1 MSVGCNEV
9 EIVPQIHVLLEA
21 HHLALFGKRVFADVK
36 GHPGLRVGLK
46 SDNWCLS
53 QRVEGGLIL
62 RHAGRG
68 HGAMEAHPGEGRLE
82 PRGAGGGRKDPL
94 KGTSSLQNMRAYIS
108 VLSHQ
113 VWVICYSC
121 PRERIP

>member
-68 HGAMEAHPGEGRLE
+68 HGAMEAHPGGGAPGAPRSWRRQEG
-82 PRGAGGGRKDPL
+82 PS
-94 KGTSSLQNMRAYIS
+94 KGNFQSSEHESIHFCSKPPSLGHLLQ
-108 VLSHQ
+108 L
-113 VWVICYSC
+113 
-121 PRERIP
+121 P